1 MDIRVVCVAWGTVSN
16 ATVNTLCASFGVDAR
31 FISLGYIPKSAAEEL
46 GGVSTFSVGGAAG
59 QV

>member
-1 MDIRVVCVAWGTVSN
+1 MAWGTVSN
-16 ATVNTLCASFGVDAR
+16 ATVNTLCASFCVDAR

-46 GGVSTFSVGGAAG
+46 RGVSTVSVGGAAG